1 MCAMVL
7 LRERHA
13 CRSISGEAI
22 GGDMRRPLVFAFAIA
37 AMGIGV
43 AADATAAVSKR
54 FGAFSVACDE
64 SLHCAASVQAVNP
77 DKASVF
83 VLQRAPDSRARWM
96 VSISTLGVLADRDR
110 PVALSVDNGVDITLR
125 PVSDYAP
132 FVNPSDYYLVSPSAL
147 DRLMLQVQRG
157 HMLRFSFIDIAGAP
171 HSDRFPLDG
180 LAQALNEIDRQQGR
194 IPGDR
199 RAGPPVG
206 LPEAPD
212 VDVAAHLAAAGVP
225 PRLLE
230 LHLAS
235 TACEAPDA
243 AGIADAQPLIAPLS
257 DTATLYAIPCFRNA
271 SGLASRLYLIESGEI
286 GGMTPLVFAGFSDR
300 LGWYGVDA
308 LTGVAYDAA
317 SRRLTGE
324 GADDHGCAFRGEWT
338 FTDTAFRLDR
348 LSAATSC
355 GASASGWRDVY
366 PAP

>member
-1 MCAMVL
+1 M
-7 LRERHA
+7 
-13 CRSISGEAI
+13 S
-22 GGDMRRPLVFAFAIA
+22 RPSAFAFALAALIA
-37 AMGIGV
+37 GMT
-43 AADATAAVSKR
+43 ADASAAVAKR
-54 FGAFSVACDE
+54 FGSVSVSCDAG
-64 SLHCAASVQAVNP
+64 LHCAASVQAANP

-83 VLQRAPDSRARWM
+83 VLQRSPESRARWT

-110 PVALSVDNGVDITLR
+110 PVALSVDNGVDSTLY
-125 PVSDYAP
+125 PGSDYAP
-132 FVNPSDYYLVSPSAL
+132 FVHPSDYYIVSPSAL
-147 DRLMLQVQRG
+147 GRLMLQIQRG
-157 HMLRFSFIDIAGAP
+157 HTLRFSFIDVTGSA
-171 HSDRFPLDG
+171 HTDRFPLDG
-180 LAQALNEIDRQQGR
+180 LADALNEIDRQQGR

-212 VDVAAHLAAAGVP
+212 VDVAAQLAATGVP

-243 AGIADAQPLIAPLS
+243 AGLSDAEPLIAPLS

-271 SGLASRLYLIESGEI
+271 SGLTSRLYLIESGEI

-300 LGWYGVDA
+300 LGWYGVDT

-355 GASASGWRDVY
+355 GASASGWKDIY
-366 PAP
+366 PSP

>member
-1 MCAMVL
+1 MSRRSVL
-7 LRERHA
+7 GL
-13 CRSISGEAI
+13 
-22 GGDMRRPLVFAFAIA
+22 AFGAIA
-37 AMGIGV
+37 FCMV
-43 AADATAAVSKR
+43 ADASAQVAKR
-54 FGAFSVACDE
+54 FGGFSVVCDD
-64 SLHCAASVQAVNP
+64 SLHCAATVQAVNP

-83 VLQRAPDSRARWM
+83 VLSRAPESRARWAA
-96 VSISTLGVLADRDR
+96 SISTLGVLADRDR

-132 FVNPSDYYLVSPSAL
+132 FVNPSDYYIVSPTAL

-157 HMLRFSFIDIAGAP
+157 HMLRFSFIDLAGTA

-180 LAQALNEIDRQQGR
+180 LAQALNEIDSQQGR
-194 IPGDR
+194 ISGDR

-235 TACEAPDA
+235 AACEAPDA
-243 AGIADAQPLIAPLS
+243 ADIADAKPLTAPLS
-257 DTATLYAIPCFRNA
+257 ETATLYAIPCFRNT
-271 SGLASRLYLIESGEI
+271 SGLASRLYMIESGEI
-286 GGMTPLVFAGFSDR
+286 GGMSPLLFAGFSDR
-300 LGWYGVDA
+300 LGWYGVDV
-308 LTGVAYDAA
+308 LTDVAYDATSHKLEA
-317 SRRLTGE
+317 K

-355 GASASGWRDVY
+355 GAAAADWKDIY
-366 PAP
+366 PAK

>member
-1 MCAMVL
+1 MS
-7 LRERHA
+7 R
-13 CRSISGEAI
+13 RS
-22 GGDMRRPLVFAFAIA
+22 VFAIA
-37 AMGIGV
+37 VLVLALGV
-43 AADATAAVSKR
+43 TVDASAAITKR
-54 FGAFSVACDE
+54 FGSVTVACDDG
-64 SLHCAASVQAVNP
+64 LHCAASVQAANP

-83 VLQRAPDSRARWM
+83 VLQRSPESRARWT

-110 PVALSVDNGVDITLR
+110 PVALSVDNGVDSTLY
-125 PVSDYAP
+125 PGSDYAP
-132 FVNPSDYYLVSPSAL
+132 FVHPSDYYIVSPAAL
-147 DRLMLQVQRG
+147 GRLMLQIQRG
-157 HMLRFSFIDIAGAP
+157 HTLRFSFIDVTGVA
-171 HSDRFPLDG
+171 HTDRFRLDG
-180 LAQALNEIDRQQGR
+180 LADALNEIDRQQGR

-212 VDVAAHLAAAGVP
+212 VDVAAHLSAAGVP

-243 AGIADAQPLIAPLS
+243 ADIAGAEPLIAPLGE
-257 DTATLYAIPCFRNA
+257 TATLYAIPCYRNA

-300 LGWYGVDA
+300 LGWYGVDV
-308 LTGVAYDAA
+308 LFDVAYDAA
-317 SRRLTGE
+317 GRRLDAE
-324 GADDHGCAFRGEWT
+324 GADDHGCAFRGSWT
-338 FTDTAFRLDR
+338 FADTAFRLDR
-348 LSAATSC
+348 LSSATSC

>member
-1 MCAMVL
+1 MARRSVLTFTMAALALAM
-7 LRERHA
+7 A
-13 CRSISGEAI
+13 
-22 GGDMRRPLVFAFAIA
+22 GDASAQ
-37 AMGIGV
+37 V
-43 AADATAAVSKR
+43 AKR
-54 FGAFSVACDE
+54 FGGFSVACDD
-64 SLHCAASVQAVNP
+64 SRHCAASVQAVNP

-83 VLQRAPDSRARWM
+83 VLQRSPESRARWT

-132 FVNPSDYYLVSPSAL
+132 FVNPSDYYLVSQTAL

-180 LAQALNEIDRQQGR
+180 LAPALNEIDMQQGR

-206 LPEAPD
+206 LPEAAE
-212 VDVAAHLAAAGVP
+212 VDVAAHLASAGVP

-235 TACEAPDA
+235 AACEAPDA
-243 AGIADAQPLIAPLS
+243 AGLADARPVIAPLS
-257 DTATLYAIPCFRNA
+257 ETATLYAIPCFRNA
-271 SGLASRLYLIESGEI
+271 SGLASRLYAIDSGEI
-286 GGMTPLVFAGFSDR
+286 GGMSPLLFAGFSDR
-300 LGWYGVDA
+300 LGWYGVDV
-308 LTGVAYDAA
+308 LFDVAYDAA
-317 SRRLTGE
+317 SRRLE
-324 GADDHGCAFRGEWT
+324 AAGADDHGCAFRGDWT
-338 FTDTAFRLDR
+338 FTDTAFRLDH

-355 GASASGWRDVY
+355 GATAAGWKDVY
-366 PAP
+366 PAR

>member
-1 MCAMVL
+1 M
-7 LRERHA
+7 
-13 CRSISGEAI
+13 S
-22 GGDMRRPLVFAFAIA
+22 RRLVFTIALLAIA
-37 AMGIGV
+37 FSL
-43 AADATAAVSKR
+43 ATHASAAVAK
-54 FGAFSVACDE
+54 FGAFSVACDD
-64 SLHCAASVQAVNP
+64 SLYCAASVQAVNP

-83 VLQRAPDSRARWM
+83 VLARSPESRARWT

-110 PVALSVDNGVDITLR
+110 PVSLSIDNGVDITLR

-132 FVNPSDYYLVSPSAL
+132 FVNPSDYYIVSPTAL
-147 DRLMLQVQRG
+147 GRLMLQVLRG
-157 HMLRFSFIDIAGAP
+157 NTLRFSFIDLAGVA
-171 HSDRFPLDG
+171 HTDRFLLDG
-180 LAQALNEIDRQQGR
+180 LAPALNEIDRQQGR

-212 VDVAAHLAAAGVP
+212 VDVAAHLKAAGVP

-235 TACEAPDA
+235 TACAAPDA
-243 AGIADAQPLIAPLS
+243 ADIAEAQPLIAPLS
-257 DTATLYAIPCFRNA
+257 ETATLYAIPCYRNA

-308 LTGVAYDAA
+308 LVDVAYDAA
-317 SRRLTGE
+317 SRRLEAKGT
-324 GADDHGCAFRGEWT
+324 DDHGCAFRGSWT

-348 LSAATSC
+348 LSAATAC
-355 GASASGWRDVY
+355 GAAPAGWRDVY

>member
-1 MCAMVL
+1 M
-7 LRERHA
+7 
-13 CRSISGEAI
+13 S
-22 GGDMRRPLVFAFAIA
+22 RRLVFGITLLAIA
-37 AMGIGV
+37 LSTVMD
-43 AADATAAVSKR
+43 AAAAEPKR
-54 FGAFSVACDE
+54 FGAFSVVCDE
-64 SLHCAASVQAVNP
+64 SKHCAASVQAVNP

-83 VLQRAPDSRARWM
+83 VLSRAPDSRARWT
-96 VSISTLGVLADRDR
+96 VLISTQGVLADRDR

-132 FVNPSDYYLVSPSAL
+132 FVHPSDYYLVSQTSL

-157 HMLRFSFIDIAGAP
+157 HMLRFSFIDLAGAA

-180 LAQALNEIDRQQGR
+180 LAPALNEIDTQQGR

-235 TACEAPDA
+235 AACEAPDA
-243 AGIADAQPLIAPLS
+243 ADIVDAKPLIAPLS
-257 DTATLYAIPCFRNA
+257 QTATLYAIPCFRNA
-271 SGLASRLYLIESGEI
+271 SGLVSRLYMIESGEI
-286 GGMTPLVFAGFSDR
+286 GGMAPLVFAGFSDR
-300 LGWYGVDA
+300 LGWYGVDVLSA
-308 LTGVAYDAA
+308 VAYDPA
-317 SRRLTGE
+317 SRRLEAT
-324 GADDHGCAFRGEWT
+324 GADDHGCAFRGSWT
-338 FTDTAFRLDR
+338 FADTAFRLDH

-355 GASASGWRDVY
+355 GATATSWRDVY